1 MTTPMMIRMLRF
13 LTILFGTAMFYF
25 SAMGAEWC
33 PKDKG
38 SFPAAV
44 VDLGEYKSF
53 YFVPGSIYTENG
65 QTAVVYFTKDDE
77 IRNVSTAEGISEY
90 FTSTVYEGPTNGFS
104 CDSVTLE
111 FESAWLIDE
120 NGERKEFRSGEVRAP
135 LYKDH
140 ELVCTE

>member
-1 MTTPMMIRMLRF
+1 MTTPMMIRMFRF
-13 LTILFGTAMFYF
+13 LTILFGTAMLSF

-44 VDLGEYKSF
+44 VDVGDYKSF
-53 YFVPGSIYTENG
+53 YFVSGSIYNEHG
-65 QTAVVYFTKDDE
+65 QTAVVYLTKDNE
-77 IRNVSTAEGISEY
+77 VINVTSAEGVSEY
-90 FTSTVYEGPTNGFS
+90 FTSTVFNGPTNGFS

-120 NGERKEFRSGEVRAP
+120 NGERRKFRDGEVRAP
-135 LYKDH
+135 QYKDH